1 MEIFLASA
9 SAMGTIAAM
18 LFSYTTA
25 VKSRKSYVYLL
36 GIAVAILTTVISVLR
51 ACTTDDPT
59 IAGSTMVS
67 AIATT
72 IFAVQIYNHQ
82 SLAKFEE
89 ELGLNL

>member
-18 LFSYTTA
+18 LFSYATA